1 MYILLSNVKSKLLW
15 KLKTY
20 INFEFMTYQK
30 CFLKTFCLN
39 NWLITDWYT
48 FFQLESLAL
57 DLITQL
63 QSKYLTDEL
72 ANQIIKNMVF
82 IAKVAKLLSDKE
94 SSSDSVE
101 QKGWRGSEGK
111 KCLSLRWLVKK
122 MVREANHEAVN
133 QPKTTIK
140 VSYYSLMCLWYWENS
155 SKK

>member
-1 MYILLSNVKSKLLW
+1 MIH
-15 KLKTY
+15 
-20 INFEFMTYQK
+20 
-30 CFLKTFCLN
+30 
-39 NWLITDWYT
+39 

-101 QKGWRGSEGK
+101 QKGQRGSKGK

-140 VSYYSLMCLWYWENS
+140 VSYYSDMCLY
-155 SKK
+155 

>member
-1 MYILLSNVKSKLLW
+1 M
-15 KLKTY
+15 
-20 INFEFMTYQK
+20 
-30 CFLKTFCLN
+30 
-39 NWLITDWYT
+39 
-48 FFQLESLAL
+48 

-63 QSKYLTDEL
+63 QSLYLTEEL

-101 QKGWRGSEGK
+101 QKGRRGSEGK

-140 VSYYSLMCLWYWENS
+140 VSVNSLMSLLY
-155 SKK
+155 